1 MIEFFIVTD
10 CSERGLYRKAK
21 RVKRICRNNHEA
33 KSFRF
38 SSPEDIPAA
47 QDFCTQN
54 GISVTGREWEDLLT
68 AGRLSIFAEEGTLP
82 PAPAKNEALQECQGR
97 KKDILPRDA
106 AAVIFTDGSFFPDA
120 EKHKKNGRKHSLG
133 GWAAVM
139 VLRGYRDAMVMVSG
153 HTAKN
158 TKTGP
163 YYMELLA
170 VAKALKRL
178 KKYAVDGPVVLYTD
192 CQSVAIDYNQKLA
205 GWEECGFKKPDGTHI
220 KNYRLWQKI
229 RDRARNIRLQVCW
242 MKGHAKNPYND
253 LCHLT
258 AQAEA
263 VMRLD
268 PKPTAAAPIA

>member
-68 AGRLSIFAEEGTLP
+68 AGRLSVFAEEGTLP
-82 PAPAKNEALQECQGR
+82 PAPAKNEFPQECQGR
-97 KKDILPRDA
+97 KKDILPTDA

-139 VLRGYRDAMVMVSG
+139 LLRGYRDAMVMVSG

-178 KKYAVDGPVVLYTD
+178 KKYA
-192 CQSVAIDYNQKLA
+192 

-220 KNYRLWQKI
+220 KNYRLGQKR
-229 RDRARNIRLQVCW
+229 RDRARDIRLQVCW

-268 PKPTAAAPIA
+268 PDDTCRSADNIKEAQTT